1 MIKRIYL
8 FLFLLNCLDI
18 SAQISIKGKIIDEQN
33 NSLPYA
39 NIVLLSLP
47 DSTFISGTIS
57 AEDGTFSLPLAS
69 QNQLLRI
76 SSIGYT
82 TVYKAI
88 ESSDLGIIQLVS
100 DTQQLDEVIVQGTLP
115 VTRIKG
121 DAMITGVSGTVLEK
135 AGTTEQLLDKI
146 PNVSS
151 KDGEINVFGR
161 GTPEIYIDGRKLHD
175 QTELDRLSADQVKAV
190 EVINNPGA
198 RYGAEVTAVIRITT
212 RKTEGEGF
220 GFNNRTM
227 AQYKKDWSFLE
238 QFNFN
243 YREGGLDISG
253 MLYGS
258 KSYGWIQKGIIQNTY
273 VQEHWIQDSHLFNDW
288 KSKNFEA
295 QLALNYT
302 FNENNSLGVR
312 YDYHKTPYSKS
323 LMDMQTQVYRNEVP
337 SEYTSSPDHIRNEN
351 DYHQVNAYYMGKTG
365 EWNIDLNLDGYWETS
380 EKDSKLEEL
389 TGYPDGTE
397 HLRPVSTFS
406 DINNTLYAA
415 RLIFTH
421 PLWDGELS
429 FGGEY
434 TYTNRE
440 NKFLNPE
447 EIISDDNSRIRENM
461 GSAFIE
467 YGKSFGKVQ
476 AQVGLR
482 YEHNASTYY
491 EEGTRIAEQSKNYDN
506 VFPALSISFPI
517 RHFNFQL
524 AYRTDIARPS
534 YWDLRSNILY
544 TNKYTYETGNP
555 LLKPKLTHS
564 ATLGVTYRWIQ
575 FSAGYSRVKDDII
588 NVTGLY
594 EEDDPTI
601 MLMSLAN
608 APAYDKLFSG
618 LTLSPTI
625 GFWSPQWRF
634 QLTKQ
639 WYTAQTPQGNRKMN
653 NPMGIIVWKNNLR
666 LPWGFILDIDFS
678 YMTKGDIKNGH
689 FFKPSWQTDVSL
701 QKGFL
706 NEQLNIRLDALN
718 IFDSYQRD
726 FMMYVSNRQT
736 IHMKEVS
743 THCTARLTISY
754 KFNATK
760 SKYKGSRAGQEQLNR
775 M

>member
-1 MIKRIYL
+1 MIKNIITC
-8 FLFLLNCLDI
+8 FLLAGSIPL
-18 SAQISIKGKIIDEQN
+18 SAQTIHGKLVDEKDQP
-33 NSLPYA
+33 LPYA

-47 DSTFISGTIS
+47 DSSFVTGTMS
-57 AEDGTFSLPLAS
+57 DENGSFALEATAS
-69 QNQLLRI
+69 NQLVRI
-76 SSIGYT
+76 SSIGFET
-82 TVYKAI
+82 IYKSI
-88 ESSDLGIIQLVS
+88 NPPDLGIIRLAS
-100 DTQQLDEVIVQGTLP
+100 DVQQLGEVVVKGSLP
-115 VTRIKG
+115 ITRMKGNAMVTS
-121 DAMITGVSGTVLEK
+121 VSGTVLEK

-146 PNVSS
+146 PNVTAQ
-151 KDGEINVFGR
+151 DGEINVFGR
-161 GTPEIYIDGRKLHD
+161 GTPEIYINGRKVRDL
-175 QTELDRLSADQVKAV
+175 TELDQISAENIKSV

-198 RYGAEVTAVIRITT
+198 RYGAEVTAVIRIAT
-212 RKTEGEGF
+212 KKVEGEGF
-220 GFNNRTM
+220 GFDNRAM
-227 AQYKKDWSFLE
+227 FQYNRDWSALE

-243 YREGGLDISG
+243 YRKGGLDISG

-258 KSYGWIQKGIIQNTY
+258 KSYGWIRKGITQNTY
-273 VQEHWIQDSHLFNDW
+273 VQEHWIQDSHLYNDW

-295 QLALNYT
+295 RLALNYT

-323 LMDMQTQVYRNEVP
+323 LMDMQTQVSRDEVP
-337 SEYTSSPDHIRNEN
+337 SEYTISPDHIRNEN
-351 DYHQVNAYYMGKTG
+351 DYHQVNAYYTGKTG
-365 EWNIDLNLDGYWETS
+365 EWNIDLNLDGYWETNK
-380 EKDSKLEEL
+380 KDSKVEEQ
-389 TGYPDGTE
+389 TRFPDGTE
-397 HLRPVSTFS
+397 DLRPVSTFS
-406 DINNTLYAA
+406 NINNTLYAA
-415 RLIFTH
+415 RLIFAR

-447 EIISDDNSRIRENM
+447 EIISDDDSRIRENM
-461 GSAFIE
+461 GAAFVE
-467 YGKSFGKVQ
+467 YGKNFGKVQ
-476 AQVGLR
+476 AQAGLR

-491 EEGTRIAEQSKNYDN
+491 EEGIRIAEQSKNYDN
-506 VFPALSISFPI
+506 VFPTLSISFPI

-534 YWDLRSNILY
+534 YWDLRNSILY

-575 FSAGYSRVKDDII
+575 FSTGYNRVKDDII

-594 EEDDPTI
+594 DENDPTI

-608 APAYDKLFSG
+608 APVYDKLFSG

-634 QLTKQ
+634 QVTKQ

-653 NPMGIIVWKNNLR
+653 NPMGIIAWKNNLR
-666 LPWGFILDIDFS
+666 LPWGFILDIDFN

-689 FFKPSWQTDVSL
+689 FLKPSWRTDVSL
-701 QKGFL
+701 QKSFL
-706 NEQLNIRLDALN
+706 DDQLNIRLDALN

-736 IHMKEVS
+736 IHMIEESK
-743 THCTARLTISY
+743 HCTARLTIRY
-754 KFNATK
+754 KFNASK
-760 SKYKGSRAGQEQLNR
+760 SKYKGTGAGQEQKSR